1 MPITQEKMLI
11 QVQEA
16 RAMHRALIALR
27 DGLMSYCA
35 NAKERYR
42 TNAELQEVLTTIS
55 LTAEYHHIPDDR
67 ETYINERHYSKRA
80 KWNTKARRT
89 QEQQRRARGIPT
101 MEEHL
106 RDKKRDNRD
115 LRDMQMTDPHYT
127 EFVHPD
133 GETTT
138 FQSYNPIRDRQP
150 VGAKV
155 PKRPAIIFPRDH
167 PDDKPLEFE
176 TLEELPKP
184 ADTNLTPA
192 PSFSL
197 DEPEDKY

>member
-1 MPITQEKMLI
+1 MPITQEKMLT

-42 TNAELQEVLTTIS
+42 GNTDLQEVLTTIA
-55 LTAEYHHIPDDR
+55 LTVEHHHIPDDR
-67 ETYINERHYSKRA
+67 ETYINERHYSRRA

-89 QEQQRRARGIPT
+89 QEQQRRAQGIPT
-101 MEEHL
+101 MEEYL
-106 RDKKRDNRD
+106 AWKKRENRD
-115 LRDMQMTDPHYT
+115 RRDLERSDPYFT
-127 EFVHPD
+127 EFVHPE

-138 FQSYNPIRDRQP
+138 FQSYNPIRERKASAP
-150 VGAKV
+150 RE
-155 PKRPAIIFPRDH
+155 PTRPAIIFPRDH

-176 TLEELPKP
+176 TLDELPKP
-184 ADTNLTPA
+184 ADTNLTAA